1 MKIFKKETGVQREV
15 QKECSYFLLHS
26 LMGVL
31 IFICLFMQFKQGVGE
46 GVLTWLKISVLP
58 LGLAYLV
65 SLYRTKDYGI
75 FPEGRVNRL
84 KFFWVFIVFLLI
96 ILVETSFVEN
106 LDKILSGARGLDGV
120 GLVYLKDLIFYINL
134 ILFLYVG
141 SGLTLALSSPLT
153 VDERGNFTIHPAYKK
168 DA

>member
-1 MKIFKKETGVQREV
+1 MKLFKKERGIQREV
-15 QKECSYFLLHS
+15 QKECRYFVLHAIMGLL
-26 LMGVL
+26 LL
-31 IFICLFMQFKQGVGE
+31 LCFFLQFKQNITNQSF
-46 GVLTWLKISVLP
+46 TWLKISVLP
-58 LGLAYLV
+58 LGLACLV
-65 SLYRTKDYGI
+65 SLYRTKDYRI

-96 ILVETSFVEN
+96 ILVKTSSVES
-106 LDKILSGARGLDGV
+106 LGKILSGVRELDGV

-153 VDERGNFTIHPAYKK
+153 VDEKGNLTIHPAYRK